1 MDIAPFPYLFVAFSS
16 RRFASLR
23 YESNADTS
31 TRSQSKDDKRY
42 MILTYVGEYDKVHY
56 PFPLTEVTNIGDGGG
71 EGDAVALND
80 LRMQVRLL
88 SEER

>member
-1 MDIAPFPYLFVAFSS
+1 
-16 RRFASLR
+16 
-23 YESNADTS
+23 
-31 TRSQSKDDKRY
+31 

-56 PFPLTEVTNIGDGGG
+56 PFPLTEVTNIGDGEG
-71 EGDAVALND
+71 EADAATLND